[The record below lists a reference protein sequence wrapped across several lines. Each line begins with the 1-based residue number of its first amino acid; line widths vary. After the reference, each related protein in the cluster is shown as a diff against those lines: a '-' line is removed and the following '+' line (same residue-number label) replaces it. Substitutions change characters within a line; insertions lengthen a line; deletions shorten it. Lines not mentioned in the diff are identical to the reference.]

1 MSVPAC
7 SQSFLQSCLLL
18 PGKAVGSFEEVLE
31 MALCHL
37 TVWVVTLDRVGLCF
51 FLCGLG
57 VPRLVYKVDL
67 KPVIPWPLP
76 KELLRGRT
84 WILLQKQ
91 FVGEKSQVTSAL

>member
-37 TVWVVTLDRVGLCF
+37 TVWVVTLTGWGSASSCVGWG
-51 FLCGLG
+51 FLGWLT
-57 VPRLVYKVDL
+57 R
-67 KPVIPWPLP
+67 
-76 KELLRGRT
+76 
-84 WILLQKQ
+84 WI
-91 FVGEKSQVTSAL
+91 